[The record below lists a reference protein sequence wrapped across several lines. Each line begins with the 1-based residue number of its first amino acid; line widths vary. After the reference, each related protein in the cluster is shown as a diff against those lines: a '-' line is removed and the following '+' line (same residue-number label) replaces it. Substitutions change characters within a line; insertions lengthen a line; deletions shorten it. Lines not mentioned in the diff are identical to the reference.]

1 MSLAVSRGLDPH
13 FPAPAPEQK
22 VDRSFVVRR
31 LHKNATTLLAAHPRT
46 THLGPDDLVENLA
59 SSLGFETVDLAI
71 LRVMVGP
78 NRYTLICAPE
88 RIWNGRK
95 RGLLELKRVAAAAG
109 RNCVLVPEGA
119 IQRQPRLGTART
131 IEEASGVEVT
141 MEQRMDVLVHLIE
154 HGYSTLFDCA
164 CAIRHPSPFSAI
176 LHLVALG
183 VIKMRSAGRL
193 SPETRIDLPDP
204 VADAQ

>member
-46 THLGPDDLVENLA
+46 THLGPDHLVENLA

-109 RNCVLVPEGA
+109 RSCVLVPEGA

-131 IEEASGVEVT
+131 IEEASGVDVT

-164 CAIRHPSPFSAI
+164 CAIKHPSPFSAV
-176 LHLVALG
+176 LHLVAMG
-183 VIKMRSAGRL
+183 VIKMRGDGRL
-193 SPETRIDLPDP
+193 SPDTRIDLPDP
-204 VADAQ
+204 AMDAS